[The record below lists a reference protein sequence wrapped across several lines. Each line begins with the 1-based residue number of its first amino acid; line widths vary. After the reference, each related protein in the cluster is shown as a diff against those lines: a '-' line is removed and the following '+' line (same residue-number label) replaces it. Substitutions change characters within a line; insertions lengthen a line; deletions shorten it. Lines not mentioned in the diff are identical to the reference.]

1 MAEPSI
7 SSDDSDLVA
16 AELLGDVI
24 FGFGRALLS
33 ARPEDIEELEELGCC
48 CEGLVRAREERRGD
62 MSADELQRLGFA
74 AKESVIDLRK
84 PCEVPGPWIHGFLP
98 LQPLSN
104 GVSNV
109 PWGSIE
115 GNL

>member
-1 MAEPSI
+1 MGSLLSSWLLLVRRGCGLAEPST

-62 MSADELQRLGFA
+62 MSENELQKLRFA
-74 AKESVIDLRK
+74 GK
-84 PCEVPGPWIHGFLP
+84 
-98 LQPLSN
+98 
-104 GVSNV
+104 
-109 PWGSIE
+109 
-115 GNL
+115 